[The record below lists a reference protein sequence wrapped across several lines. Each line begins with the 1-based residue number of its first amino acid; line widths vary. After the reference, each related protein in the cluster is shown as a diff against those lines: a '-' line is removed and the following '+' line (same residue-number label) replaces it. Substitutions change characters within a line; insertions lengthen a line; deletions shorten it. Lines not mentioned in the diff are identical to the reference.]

1 MHFHGSVYRS
11 SLVQVT
17 RVSLGASYAWG
28 SKRAQ
33 VSPAPSFTVVNRW
46 AWHRLSGTNMLWLV
60 FLQLSLCVFTC
71 RVSYYHCKGWLED

>member
-1 MHFHGSVYRS
+1 MVIR
-11 SLVQVT
+11 
-17 RVSLGASYAWG
+17 WC

-33 VSPAPSFTVVNRW
+33 VSPAPSITVVNRW

-71 RVSYYHCKGWLED
+71 RVSDCHCKGWLGD